1 MARLDIFIQE
11 IENRKEQEIHLL
23 ESTLAE
29 KKAEIKHSKEIT
41 VKELQEQFAE
51 DAKAKSQREFARI
64 VEASKL
70 NAKKILFEAINAN
83 RDSTFEV
90 IRQEMINYVQ
100 NPEYKNLLKKM
111 VNYAKNTLGPDIIIH
126 CREKDNS
133 IVKGMNI
140 PIGESSI
147 NTLGGILAENKEGTM
162 ELDLTFEELLRSRE
176 DNIKG
181 FLLERMTK

>member
-1 MARLDIFIQE
+1 
-11 IENRKEQEIHLL
+11 
-23 ESTLAE
+23 
-29 KKAEIKHSKEIT
+29 
-41 VKELQEQFAE
+41 
-51 DAKAKSQREFARI
+51 
-64 VEASKL
+64 
-70 NAKKILFEAINAN
+70 
-83 RDSTFEV
+83 
-90 IRQEMINYVQ
+90 MINYVQ

-162 ELDLTFEELLRSRE
+162 ELDLTFEELLRSKE